1 MIRDFSIK
9 PSPAAPTG
17 DCFGFDAIY
26 MRDELTPAVPGQ
38 MIAVDSEEVKEFR
51 LLYRLMCYYLK
62 TQEFTLSSGLGDEDR
77 PDLANA
83 LNGELLGW
91 AGIALPA

>member
-1 MIRDFSIK
+1 MAYSLSQGRFRVTRDFSIK

-17 DCFGFDAIY
+17 DCFGFDTIY

-51 LLYRLMCYYLK
+51 LPYRLMCYYLK
-62 TQEFTLSSGLGDEDR
+62 TQEFTH
-77 PDLANA
+77 LAQD
-83 LNGELLGW
+83 
-91 AGIALPA
+91 